1 MKWKKFLYYF
11 FLIGN
16 LVFAKTPQRAVSIS
30 HFTTEILLSIGAE
43 KQIVGTAYLDS
54 PILPELSEKYD
65 KIPILAKKYP
75 TKEQFYS
82 VKPDFVTG
90 WEGLAKPKILGSRKE
105 LEENGIQ
112 VYFFKSLNDERIEV
126 LYDDILELG
135 KIFELEENA
144 KELVKKIK
152 KELSEVKEK
161 IPKQK
166 KKVLVCDPGDSQPF
180 VLGGKGIGN
189 YIIELAGAENITA
202 EINKAWAYSTW
213 EKIIVSNPEY
223 ILIPEYKGRVYEEK
237 VDYLKNESPI
247 KDLKAVRENKFI
259 KIDLAG
265 ISPGVRIATEA
276 KNIAEKLHGIKF

>member
-1 MKWKKFLYYF
+1 MKKIFILF

-65 KIPILAKKYP
+65 RIPILAKKYP

>member
-1 MKWKKFLYYF
+1 MGK
-11 FLIGN
+11 
-16 LVFAKTPQRAVSIS
+16 VQ
-30 HFTTEILLSIGAE
+30 
-43 KQIVGTAYLDS
+43 
-54 PILPELSEKYD
+54 
-65 KIPILAKKYP
+65 KKYM
-75 TKEQFYS
+75 QRNLQNIYVS
-82 VKPDFVTG
+82 VTFIIAIYKPDFVTG

-112 VYFFKSLNDERIEV
+112 IYFFKSLNDERIEV
-126 LYDDILELG
+126 LYSDILELG

-144 KELVKKIK
+144 KKLVEKIK

-223 ILIPEYKGRVYEEK
+223 ILIPEYKGRIYETK

-247 KDLKAVRENKFI
+247 KDLKTVRENKFI

-265 ISPGVRIATEA
+265 ISPGVRIVTEA

>member
-1 MKWKKFLYYF
+1 MKKIFILF

-16 LVFAKTPQRAVSIS
+16 LIFAKAPQRAVSIS

-54 PILPELSEKYD
+54 PILPELSEKYN

-126 LYDDILELG
+126 LYSDILELG

-144 KELVKKIK
+144 KKLVEKIK

-223 ILIPEYKGRVYEEK
+223 ILIPEYKGRIYETK

-247 KDLKAVRENKFI
+247 KDLKTVRENKFI

>member
-1 MKWKKFLYYF
+1 MKKIFILF

>member
-1 MKWKKFLYYF
+1 MKKIFILF

-16 LVFAKTPQRAVSIS
+16 LIFAKTPQRAVSIS

-54 PILPELSEKYD
+54 PILPELSEKYN

-90 WEGLAKPKILGSRKE
+90 WEGLAKPKILGSKEE

-126 LYDDILELG
+126 LYSDILELG

-144 KELVKKIK
+144 KELVEKIK

-223 ILIPEYKGRVYEEK
+223 ILIPEYKGRNYEEK

>member
-1 MKWKKFLYYF
+1 M
-11 FLIGN
+11 
-16 LVFAKTPQRAVSIS
+16 
-30 HFTTEILLSIGAE
+30 
-43 KQIVGTAYLDS
+43 
-54 PILPELSEKYD
+54 
-65 KIPILAKKYP
+65 
-75 TKEQFYS
+75 
-82 VKPDFVTG
+82 
-90 WEGLAKPKILGSRKE
+90 
-105 LEENGIQ
+105 
-112 VYFFKSLNDERIEV
+112 
-126 LYDDILELG
+126 ELG

-144 KELVKKIK
+144 KKLVEKIK

-223 ILIPEYKGRVYEEK
+223 ILIPEYKGRIYETK

-247 KDLKAVRENKFI
+247 KDLKTVRENKFI